1 MKPIELS
8 REQARRAQN
17 SVLPFDKLKT
27 KITRID
33 LPADVLIKEERQIL
47 FGKIQYCGK
56 PCVKYCL
63 LVNENPEY
71 EL

>member
-33 LPADVLIKEERQIL
+33 LPADVLIKEDKFYL
-47 FGKIQYCGK
+47 AKSNT
-56 PCVKYCL
+56 V
-63 LVNENPEY
+63 VNHA
-71 EL
+71 